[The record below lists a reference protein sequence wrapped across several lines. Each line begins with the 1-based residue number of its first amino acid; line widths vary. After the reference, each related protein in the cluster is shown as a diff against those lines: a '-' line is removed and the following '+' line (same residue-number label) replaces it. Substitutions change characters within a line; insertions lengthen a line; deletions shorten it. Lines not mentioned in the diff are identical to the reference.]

1 MNNMNQEIKYIKIQ
15 DLVLWTENPRDPISP
30 DASDQDVVNRALLNS
45 DSTWDIEKLAKNMG
59 EFYDFSELPTV
70 VYEGGKPIVYDGNR
84 RIILGKIYHGLV
96 ESNVK
101 IDFLPEFPFEIPCN
115 VCDKIIALKS
125 ILRKHGDSGSWKPLE
140 RDYFIDKYDLG
151 DKSDFLIIDEATG
164 IISENP
170 ILNQGFVRKEILN
183 PSNLTKLGIKIE
195 AGTLVSQ
202 HSKSELRAIFEDII
216 NQIRNKKIT
225 TRNSRGKSFEVLSQ
239 KTKDI
244 IENNRDKDF
253 SLAPRLNNVE
263 HGSESASRICKNDD
277 SPVSLHV
284 TRKTKRIN
292 EPDIPFF
299 GKELYLKKGNVN
311 NLYRDILD
319 LHRFYK
325 SQKLTKSFS
334 SILRMALRLLC
345 ETANSSR
352 KSSDVK
358 PYVMQYFDEAKKQLD
373 QNQKTLLASQN
384 VTKDSLTQLLQTG
397 AHGYRSSQNYEQT
410 LAISI
415 ILGAMLTISHGKEV
429 GEEEFDAEEV

>member
-1 MNNMNQEIKYIKIQ
+1 MDQQIKYIRIA
-15 DLVLWTENPRDPISP
+15 DLVLWTENPRDPIP
-30 DASDQDVVNRALLNS
+30 TDASDQDVVNRALLNN
-45 DSTWDIEKLAKNMG
+45 DGTWEIRKLAKNMG
-59 EFYDFSELPTV
+59 AFYDFSELPTV
-70 VYEGGKPIVYDGNR
+70 VYGHDKPIVYDGNR
-84 RIILGKIYHGLV
+84 RIILGKIYHGFV
-96 ESNVK
+96 DADITKES
-101 IDFLPEFPFEIPCN
+101 LPEFPLEIPCN
-115 VCDKIIALKS
+115 VCSKKIALQS

-140 RDYFIDKYDLG
+140 RDFFISKYALG
-151 DKSDFLIIDEATG
+151 DKSDFLIIDESTG

-183 PSNLTKLGIKIE
+183 PSNLIKLGIKIE

-202 HSKSELRAIFEDII
+202 HSKAELRAIFDDII

-244 IENNRDKDF
+244 IENNRDKEY
-253 SLAPRLNNVE
+253 SLAPQLAKVE
-263 HGSESASRICKNDD
+263 QDAD
-277 SPVSLHV
+277 STSTSGHSDNSSTTHSVA
-284 TRKTKRIN
+284 RKTKRIA

-299 GKELYLKKGNVN
+299 GKELYLRKGNVN

-325 SQKLTKSFS
+325 SQKLTNSFS
-334 SILRMALRLLC
+334 SILRMSLRLLS

-352 KSSDVK
+352 KSSDIK
-358 PYVMQYFDEAKKQLD
+358 PYIQKYFDEAKKQLD

-397 AHGYRSSQNYEQT
+397 AHSYRSSQNYEQT

-415 ILGAMLTISHGKEV
+415 ILGAMLTLSHGKEN
-429 GEEEFDAEEV
+429 GEEVKDKEA

>member
-1 MNNMNQEIKYIKIQ
+1 MTQEIKYIKIA

-30 DASDQDVVNRALLNS
+30 NASNQDVVNRALLNK
-45 DSTWDIEKLAKNMG
+45 DGTWDIAKLSSNMG

-70 VYEGGKPIVYDGNR
+70 VYENDKPIVYDGNR
-84 RIILGKIYHGLV
+84 RIILGKIYLGLV
-96 ESNVK
+96 ESNIK
-101 IDFLPEFPFEIPCN
+101 IDSFPMFPLEIPCN
-115 VCDKIIALKS
+115 VCDRTIALKS

-151 DKSDFLIIDEATG
+151 DKSDFLIIDESTG

-183 PSNLTKLGIKIE
+183 PSNLAKLGIKIE

-202 HSKSELRAIFEDII
+202 HSKAELRAIFDDII

-244 IENNRDKDF
+244 IENNRDKDY
-253 SLAPRLNNVE
+253 SLAPRLTKIENN
-263 HGSESASRICKNDD
+263 SESSSEAEHKDD
-277 SPVSLHV
+277 HSAPQPIA
-284 TRKTKRIN
+284 RKTKRIS

-299 GKELYLKKGNVN
+299 GKDLYLKKGNVN

-352 KSSDVK
+352 KSSDIR
-358 PYVMQYFDEAKKQLD
+358 PYVMKYFDEAKKQLD

-415 ILGAMLTISHGKEV
+415 ILGAMLTASHGKET
-429 GEEEFDAEEV
+429 GEEVEDIEEIEEL

>member
-1 MNNMNQEIKYIKIQ
+1 MNQEIKYIPIK

-30 DASDQDVVNRALLNS
+30 NASDQDVVNRALLNN
-45 DSTWDIEKLAKNMG
+45 DGTWDIEKLAKNMG

-70 VYEGGKPIVYDGNR
+70 VYEDGKPIVYDGNR
-84 RIILGKIYHGLV
+84 RIILGKIYHSLV
-96 ESNVK
+96 DSTVSMEP
-101 IDFLPEFPFEIPCN
+101 FPEFPAEIPCN
-115 VCDKIIALKS
+115 VCDKTLALKS

-151 DKSDFLIIDEATG
+151 DKSDFLIIDESTG

-183 PSNLTKLGIKIE
+183 PSNLAKLGIKIE

-202 HSKSELRAIFEDII
+202 HSKAELRTIFDDII
-216 NQIRNKKIT
+216 SQIRNKKIT

-244 IENNRDKDF
+244 IENNRDKDY
-253 SLAPRLNNVE
+253 SLAPRLAKIE
-263 HGSESASRICKNDD
+263 KSSASSSEAEHKEDYSASQPIA
-277 SPVSLHV
+277 
-284 TRKTKRIN
+284 RKTKRIS

-299 GKELYLKKGNVN
+299 GKDLYLRKGNVN

-345 ETANSSR
+345 ETAKGSR
-352 KSSDVK
+352 KSDDIK
-358 PYVMQYFDEAKKQLD
+358 KYIDKYFDDAKKLMPQD
-373 QNQKTLLASQN
+373 WKTFLSNQN
-384 VTKDSLTQLLQTG
+384 VKKETLPQLLHTG
-397 AHGYRSSQNYEQT
+397 AHNYSSSQNYEQT

-415 ILGAMLTISHGKEV
+415 ILGAMLTVSHGKETFEA
-429 GEEEFDAEEV
+429 EEEIAEL